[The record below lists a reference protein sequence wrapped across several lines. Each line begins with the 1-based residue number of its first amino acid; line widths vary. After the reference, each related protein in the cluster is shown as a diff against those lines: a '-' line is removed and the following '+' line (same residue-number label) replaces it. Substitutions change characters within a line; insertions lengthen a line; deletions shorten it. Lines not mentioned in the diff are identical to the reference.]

1 MRGVWDGIQRSIGV
15 KEEGKEALLL
25 DELRQI
31 IQTIPQD
38 KIIGVRNRALLVLSW
53 AVALRRSELVTLD
66 AEDISIT
73 RMD

>member
-1 MRGVWDGIQRSIGV
+1 M
-15 KEEGKEALLL
+15 L